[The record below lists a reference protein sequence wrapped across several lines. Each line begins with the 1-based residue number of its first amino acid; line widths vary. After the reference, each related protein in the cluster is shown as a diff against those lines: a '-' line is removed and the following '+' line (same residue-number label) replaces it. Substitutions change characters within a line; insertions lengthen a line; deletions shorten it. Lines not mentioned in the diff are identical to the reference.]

1 MVNGFNAYVKLYT
14 YWDNSQ
20 LKEFLQITKLPKS
33 YIRPVIFFLEEPRYV
48 AFEDWQIRI

>member
-33 YIRPVIFFLEEPRYV
+33 YKTGYFLFRG
-48 AFEDWQIRI
+48 AKICGI